1 MKKYFSITLVVV
13 FVMLAIPT
21 AFALEIT
28 GEWQQGAVIIG
39 QVPAGVSVEYK
50 QQKLQ
55 LTKGGKFVIGLGR
68 DAPAIVELMT
78 TTQGKTEIHQ
88 FAVKA
93 RTYNIQ
99 RVEGVPQ
106 ATVEPNKEQDE
117 RIAREAA
124 LVTKARKAD
133 LPLTFFTQKFQWP
146 IIGPISG
153 VYGSQRVYNGT
164 PKAPHFGV
172 DIAKPIGTMVKA
184 PVGGVVTLVHPD
196 MFLSGGTLI
205 IDHGHGLSST
215 FIHLSKILVK
225 EGDKIKQGQEIA
237 LVGQTGRASGP
248 HLHWAMNWFDERVD
262 PQLLVESMQNQQDK

>member
-1 MKKYFSITLVVV
+1 
-13 FVMLAIPT
+13 
-21 AFALEIT
+21 
-28 GEWQQGAVIIG
+28 
-39 QVPAGVSVEYK
+39 VEYK
-50 QQKLQ
+50 QRKLQ
-55 LTKGGKFVIGLGR
+55 LTKDGKFVIGLGR
-68 DAPAIVELMT
+68 DAPPIAEIIT
-78 TTQGKTEIHQ
+78 TSQGKSEIHQ
-88 FAVKA
+88 FEVKA

-172 DIAKPIGTMVKA
+172 DIAKPVGTMVKA

-196 MFLSGGTLI
+196 MFLSGGTLV

-225 EGDKIKQGQEIA
+225 EGDKVKQGQDIA
-237 LVGQTGRASGP
+237 LVGKTGRASGP
-248 HLHWAMNWFDERVD
+248 HLHWAMNWFEERVD